1 VSGDERAAG
10 SGRAVRGADG
20 SPAGDIDAG
29 DFSIDNVDSWRG
41 PTASQASGLTLA
53 AARAIVAAV
62 QGEAR
67 TMNVAMS
74 CAVVDS
80 GDQLVAF
87 ERMDGA
93 DLVGIT
99 LARDKAF
106 TALVNRMPTGDLPPI
121 VQPGTEFF
129 GYHTVAG
136 GRTIIFAGGL
146 QLERGGVLVG
156 AVGVSGGDSAQ
167 DQRAAEAGVRAFA
180 GG

>member
-1 VSGDERAAG
+1 MTDRFPIV
-10 SGRAVRGADG
+10 
-20 SPAGDIDAG
+20 
-29 DFSIDNVDSWRG
+29 NVDTWRG
-41 PTASQASGLTLA
+41 PTASQSAGLTLA
-53 AARAIVAAV
+53 AARAIIEAV
-62 QGEAR
+62 QAEAR
-67 TMNVAMS
+67 EMGVAMS

-87 ERMDGA
+87 ERMDAA

-121 VQPGTEFF
+121 TQPNTEFF

-136 GRTIIFAGGL
+136 GRTIIFAGGMP
-146 QLERGGVLVG
+146 LEREGVLVG

-167 DQRAAEAGVRAFA
+167 DQRAVEAGVRAF
-180 GG
+180 GGA